1 LDDILKH
8 SGMPDDHFL
17 AGRLDFKNHN
27 EYGFRTSTEM
37 KENRN
42 SILCLGCS
50 FTYGQAVEK
59 EESWPEVLGVKSN
72 RDVFNLGK
80 PGGSLDAVYRFL
92 NSWLPILKSKDVCVL
107 NCFRRR
113 EVYMDDRKR
122 FIPIGSRFPAFLAN
136 TEYSLRT
143 ILLTNDIQYNL
154 DRNKTMRAIKNLCD
168 EFDSNLHFIDYENN
182 LDYDYIIDLGTDGQH
197 PGPKQ
202 QEAYAELFYDKIQN
216 N

>member
-1 LDDILKH
+1 LHDILKH
-8 SGMPDDHFL
+8 SNLPVDTFLSSRWDD
-17 AGRLDFKNHN
+17 KNHN

-59 EESWPEVLGVKSN
+59 EESWPEVLGIKSN
-72 RDVFNLGK
+72 RDVFNLGR
-80 PGGSLDAVYRFL
+80 PGGSLDSVYRIL

-107 NCFRRR
+107 NCFRRI
-113 EVYMDDRKR
+113 ELYLDSKKR
-122 FIPIGSRFPAFLAN
+122 FIPIGPGFPGFLAN
-136 TEYSLRT
+136 TEYALRPV
-143 ILLTNDIQYNL
+143 LLTNDIQYNL
-154 DRNKTMRAIKNLCD
+154 DKQKTLKAIKNVCD
-168 EFDSNLHFIDYENN
+168 EFDSKLHFIDYDGILHETDI
-182 LDYDYIIDLGTDGQH
+182 LDLGTDGQH

-202 QEAYAELFYDKIQN
+202 QQAYAELFYDKIQN